1 MLVGVIGLGTIGI
14 KLIEYLLEK
23 GLWVIAYNYRNID
36 KKSGVFESNLDKKVK
51 YEKIGLG
58 TIDRIKNN
66 VKFTADLEDLHD
78 ASIIIDAS
86 AERYSIK
93 EALYSH
99 LLKFKEQPVVAC
111 TTSSL
116 DLKKLGNY
124 YDPQFFVGMHF
135 FNPPTKMK
143 LIELAFLPET
153 DFNTKQKIYKFLN
166 ILDDKKVIEVPP
178 IQGYIVNRLLFL
190 YMNAAFKMIEKYGLD
205 CDTIDEAMKAG
216 TNMPMG
222 PCELSDYV
230 GNDITL
236 DILFEFYTTFREE
249 EYLPSELL
257 VRKVKLGE
265 LGRKVKK
272 GFYNY

>member
-23 GLWVIAYNYRNID
+23 GFKVIAYNYRNID
-36 KKSGVFESNLDKKVK
+36 DKVRIFDSNLDKKVK
-51 YEKIGLG
+51 YEKIGLA
-58 TIDRIKNN
+58 TIDKIKRN
-66 VKFTADLEDLHD
+66 VKFTGSLEDLHD
-78 ASIIIDAS
+78 ASLIIDAS
-86 AERYSIK
+86 VENYKIK
-93 EALYSH
+93 KDLYFYI
-99 LLKFKEQPVVAC
+99 LGLKKLPVVAC

-116 DLKKLGNY
+116 DLIKLGNY
-124 YDPQFFVGMHF
+124 YDSRFFVGMHF

-153 DFNTKQKIYKFLN
+153 DLNSKQIVYSFLN

-178 IQGYIVNRLLFL
+178 IQGYIVNRILFQYL
-190 YMNAAFKMIEKYGLD
+190 NASFKMIEKYGLD
-205 CDTIDEAMKAG
+205 CDTVDEAMKAG

-236 DILFEFYTTFREE
+236 DILSEFYNTFNKE

-257 VRKVKLGE
+257 VQKVKLGE